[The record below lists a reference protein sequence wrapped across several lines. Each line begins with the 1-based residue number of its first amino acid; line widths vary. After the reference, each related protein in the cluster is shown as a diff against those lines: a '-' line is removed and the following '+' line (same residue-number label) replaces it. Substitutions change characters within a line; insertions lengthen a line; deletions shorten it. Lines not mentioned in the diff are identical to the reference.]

1 MNNLLHSM
9 ILDHGSPMFLYNGGD
24 TRQRGL
30 NEIEIINR
38 SGISFFSTFFKA
50 TSLSKAL
57 AQNIGESTIEI
68 LLILDL
74 FHFEYFDVF
83 SDLLLSGK
91 NRQRRTE

>member
-1 MNNLLHSM
+1 M

-38 SGISFFSTFFKA
+38 SGISFFSTFFIA
-50 TSLSKAL
+50 TSLSIAL
-57 AQNIGESTIEI
+57 ARNIGDS
-68 LLILDL
+68 ILDL